1 MRYQKD
7 ININIA
13 NAEYNCKVLGN
24 GAINVIA
31 FHGFGQDGNAFLPV
45 AIQNPG
51 YTIYSFDLPFHGYTK
66 IDNPSLCLSGKD
78 VAELVQKL
86 IVHTGIENF
95 SLLGFSMGTRMIFP
109 IIEHFYSKI
118 ECVWLLAPDGIK
130 INFWY
135 RLATSTRVA
144 RNLFRN
150 LLNKP
155 KLSNGIR
162 SVIQSLHLMDKS
174 TLLFLFKSI
183 NTSEKR
189 EQVSSTWNY
198 FRKLRTDIDKV
209 SKIVN
214 KNDIQVFF
222 IMGEKDNII
231 PRSIIEP
238 LLQKTTNSKVVS
250 LLGNH
255 QKLIKYF
262 SEWYVSDTNK

>member
-1 MRYQKD
+1 M
-7 ININIA
+7 
-13 NAEYNCKVLGN
+13 GN
-24 GAINVIA
+24 GTKNAIA

-86 IVHTGIENF
+86 MVHTGIEKF

-109 IIEHFYSKI
+109 IIEHFYSII

-135 RLATSTRVA
+135 RLATSTGVG

-150 LLNKP
+150 FLNKP
-155 KLSNGIR
+155 KLRNGIG
-162 SVIQSLHLMDKS
+162 SVIQSLQLMDKS
-174 TLLFLFKSI
+174 ILLFLFKSI
-183 NTSEKR
+183 NTREKR
-189 EQVSSTWNY
+189 EQVFSIWNY
-198 FRKLRTDIDKV
+198 FRKLRADMDKV
-209 SKIVN
+209 SKILN
-214 KNDIQVFF
+214 ENDIQVFF

-231 PRSIIEP
+231 PRSTIEP
-238 LLQKTTNSKVVS
+238 LLKSTTNSRVIS
-250 LLGNH
+250 LPCNH

-262 SEWYVSDTNK
+262 SEWSVSNIKE